1 MEGNKKRVKLYT
13 LGAIAIIALLL
24 IITIFQIVYINRKNA
39 ELEQQRIEMSRLE
52 NELNYYKNH
61 QNDTD
66 DEYYDIVDAG
76 EL

>member
-1 MEGNKKRVKLYT
+1 MEGNKKRAKLFT

-24 IITIFQIVYINRKNA
+24 IVTIFQIVFINKKNDELERQRI
-39 ELEQQRIEMSRLE
+39 ELEQLE

-61 QNDTD
+61 QNDSD
-66 DEYYDIVDAG
+66 DEHYDIVETG